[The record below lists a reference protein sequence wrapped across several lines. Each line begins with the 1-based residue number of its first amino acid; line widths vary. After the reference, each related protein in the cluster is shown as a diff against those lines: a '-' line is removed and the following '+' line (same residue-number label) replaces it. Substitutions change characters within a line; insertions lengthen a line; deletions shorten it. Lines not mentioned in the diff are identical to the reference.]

1 MLLIG
6 IQEMKNTLN
15 EIFYMQVFDI
25 LKQARIYANR
35 TVNFAAVLSNWHV
48 GRIIV
53 EEEQNGLERAEYGL
67 FLIKELSERLTKD
80 FGKGYDQTNLKLFR
94 KFYIEFPVWQLQ
106 NAKGD
111 TVSNLLPEFELLQKG
126 DSSCHPL
133 ENSEDQN
140 IRSYFL
146 RTDLS
151 WSHYRLL
158 MRVENHDARQY
169 YIYEAANE
177 GWNVEQLKRQINSF
191 YYERL
196 LATNDKLAVKDE
208 AKIKLRQ
215 FATHPNEIF
224 KDPSVFEILGLK
236 QDIKYLEHE
245 LEQAIIDNLQ
255 SFLLELGKG
264 FAFIARQK
272 HIRTETKDFYIDLV
286 FYNYLLKCFVVIDI
300 KTEELTHQDVGQ
312 LDMYVRMYDELKRT
326 ETDNPTIGI
335 LLCADKDET
344 VVKYS
349 MLSENK
355 QLLASK
361 YMLYLP
367 TEKELKAEI
376 DRNKRQINK
385 DGSL

>member
-1 MLLIG
+1 MND
-6 IQEMKNTLN
+6 KLN
-15 EIFYMQVFDI
+15 DNFYKQVFDL
-25 LKQARIYANR
+25 LKQVRIYANR

-48 GRIIV
+48 GRLIV
-53 EEEQNGLERAEYGL
+53 EEEQNGLERAEYGS
-67 FLIKELSERLTKD
+67 FLIKELSERLTRD

-94 KFYIEFPVWQLQ
+94 KFYVEFPVWQLQ

-111 TVSNLLPEFELLQKG
+111 TVSNLLSEFELLQKG
-126 DSSCHPL
+126 DSSCHQLKNTGEQRIKP
-133 ENSEDQN
+133 
-140 IRSYFL
+140 YFL

-158 MRVENHDARQY
+158 MRIEKHEARQY

-177 GWNVEQLKRQINSF
+177 VWNVEQLKRQINSF

-196 LATNDKLAVKDE
+196 LATNDQQAVKDE
-208 AKIKLRQ
+208 AKTKLKPLETQ
-215 FATHPNEIF
+215 PNEIF

-286 FYNYLLKCFVVIDI
+286 FYNYLLKCFVIIDI

-312 LDMYVRMYDELKRT
+312 LDMYVRMYDDLKRT

-349 MLSENK
+349 MLKENK
-355 QLLASK
+355 QLFASK

-367 TEKELKAEI
+367 TENELKAEI
-376 DRNKRQINK
+376 ERNKRLINNYSHNNEK
-385 DGSL
+385 L

>member
-1 MLLIG
+1 MN
-6 IQEMKNTLN
+6 NTLN
-15 EIFYMQVFDI
+15 DNFYKQVFDI
-25 LKQARIYANR
+25 LKQVRIYANR

-48 GRIIV
+48 GRLIV
-53 EEEQNGLERAEYGL
+53 EEEQNGLERAEYGR
-67 FLIKELSERLTKD
+67 FLIKELSERLTRD

-106 NAKGD
+106 NSKGD
-111 TVSNLLPEFELLQKG
+111 TVSNLLPEFELLRKG
-126 DSSCHPL
+126 DSSCHQL
-133 ENSEDQN
+133 KNAEEQ
-140 IRSYFL
+140 RTKTYFL

-158 MRVENHDARQY
+158 MRVEKHEARQY

-191 YYERL
+191 YFERL
-196 LATNDKLAVKDE
+196 LATNDKQAVKDE
-208 AKIKLRQ
+208 AKTKLKPLE
-215 FATHPNEIF
+215 THPTEIF

-236 QDIKYLEHE
+236 QEIKYLEHE

-286 FYNYLLKCFVVIDI
+286 FYNYLLKCFVIIDI
-300 KTEELTHQDVGQ
+300 KIQELTHQDVGQ
-312 LDMYVRMYDELKRT
+312 LDMYVRMYDDLRRT
-326 ETDNPTIGI
+326 DTDNPTIGI

-349 MLSENK
+349 MLNENK
-355 QLLASK
+355 QLFASK

-367 TEKELKAEI
+367 TENELKAEI
-376 DRNKRQINK
+376 ERNKRLINK
-385 DGSL
+385 ELEP

>member
-1 MLLIG
+1 MND
-6 IQEMKNTLN
+6 KLN
-15 EIFYMQVFDI
+15 DNFYKQVFDL
-25 LKQARIYANR
+25 LKQVRIYANR

-48 GRIIV
+48 GRLIV
-53 EEEQNGLERAEYGL
+53 EEEQNGLERAEYGS
-67 FLIKELSERLTKD
+67 FLIKELSERLTRD

-94 KFYIEFPVWQLQ
+94 KFYVEFPVWQHQ

-126 DSSCHPL
+126 DSSCHQLKNTGEQRIKP
-133 ENSEDQN
+133 
-140 IRSYFL
+140 YFL

-158 MRVENHDARQY
+158 MRIEKHEARQY

-177 GWNVEQLKRQINSF
+177 VWNVEQLKRQINSF

-196 LATNDKLAVKDE
+196 LATNDQQAVKDE
-208 AKIKLRQ
+208 AKTKLKPLETQ
-215 FATHPNEIF
+215 PNEIF

-286 FYNYLLKCFVVIDI
+286 FYNYLLKCFVIIDI

-312 LDMYVRMYDELKRT
+312 LDMYVRMYDDLKRT

-349 MLSENK
+349 MLKENK
-355 QLLASK
+355 QLFASK

-367 TEKELKAEI
+367 TENELKAEI
-376 DRNKRQINK
+376 ERNKRLINNYSHNNEK
-385 DGSL
+385 L

>member
-1 MLLIG
+1 
-6 IQEMKNTLN
+6 
-15 EIFYMQVFDI
+15 
-25 LKQARIYANR
+25 
-35 TVNFAAVLSNWHV
+35 
-48 GRIIV
+48 
-53 EEEQNGLERAEYGL
+53 
-67 FLIKELSERLTKD
+67 
-80 FGKGYDQTNLKLFR
+80 
-94 KFYIEFPVWQLQ
+94 
-106 NAKGD
+106 
-111 TVSNLLPEFELLQKG
+111 
-126 DSSCHPL
+126 
-133 ENSEDQN
+133 
-140 IRSYFL
+140 L

-158 MRVENHDARQY
+158 MRIEKHEARQY

-177 GWNVEQLKRQINSF
+177 VWNVEQLKRQINSF

-196 LATNDKLAVKDE
+196 LATNDQQAVKDE
-208 AKIKLRQ
+208 AKTKLKPLETQ
-215 FATHPNEIF
+215 PNEIF

-286 FYNYLLKCFVVIDI
+286 FYNYLLKCFVIIDI

-312 LDMYVRMYDELKRT
+312 LDMYVRMYDDLKRT

-349 MLSENK
+349 MLKENK
-355 QLLASK
+355 QLFASK

-367 TEKELKAEI
+367 TENELKAEI
-376 DRNKRQINK
+376 ERNKRLINNYSHNNEK
-385 DGSL
+385 L

>member
-1 MLLIG
+1 
-6 IQEMKNTLN
+6 MKNTLN